1 MKKLNQVLRVA
12 VVSAFLASLA
22 GTVLA
27 QVTLDVLCSNHA
39 GQPLKKVE
47 VSLQSVQAQ
56 QLETVKSDG
65 KGRARFKRLP
75 GGYYRLWAR
84 SEGYQPVYKE
94 FLNLKDGSTE
104 LVSLGFEP
112 GDSSQLLYFEDSAS
126 LQEAEQ
132 LYTEGVQ
139 ALRQQQFDQAGE
151 KLKAARQLNPS
162 NPDTLQ
168 NLGIVQLYKKNWDE
182 AGESF
187 GLALELLEMFAT
199 FGTAEERGQV
209 DERRQ
214 SLQQLLAEIPV
225 MQLEDRAE
233 QAMQAG
239 EFQQAVSLYQELIE
253 VNPEKGGNHYNV
265 SLAYLRSD
273 RIDEARRSADRAL
286 ELDPENANTL
296 KLGDLIDDYL
306 LNAEAAKARERL
318 EEIRQLREDGKVEE
332 ALARAE
338 AQMREFSEEL
348 QAAFLLEIAR
358 TQVKLEQSEQAIENY
373 RKAASL
379 LPEQPAIEQELGE
392 VYLQGERYAEA
403 AETFRSFYQR
413 SGEDPDQSLFKQAEE
428 SVRKGN
434 KQFSMVIYENI
445 IRANPDFPEAYFQLG
460 MQRYFD
466 NQYEEAKKLLG
477 QYQEIG
483 KDEANL
489 ANVEAVL
496 VVISRTK
503 P

>member
-1 MKKLNQVLRVA
+1 MKKLKQVLRVA
-12 VVSAFLASLA
+12 VVAAFLASLA
-22 GTVLA
+22 GTALA
-27 QVTLDVLCSNHA
+27 QVTLDVLCNNPS
-39 GQPLKKVE
+39 GEPLKKVE
-47 VSLQSVQAQ
+47 IFLQSVQAQ

-84 SEGYQPVYKE
+84 AEGYQPVYKE
-94 FLNLKDGSTE
+94 FLKLKDGSTE
-104 LVSLGFEP
+104 SVSLGFEP

-126 LQEAEQ
+126 LQKAGQ
-132 LYTEGVQ
+132 LYAEGVQ
-139 ALRQQQFDQAGE
+139 ALRQQQFAQAGE

-168 NLGIVQLYKKNWDE
+168 NLGIVQLYEKSWDE
-182 AGESF
+182 ARESF
-187 GLALELLEMFAT
+187 GATAELLEMFAT
-199 FGTAEERGQV
+199 FGTAEERSQV
-209 DERRQ
+209 EERRQ

-239 EFQQAVSLYQELIE
+239 EYRQAVRLYHELIE
-253 VNPEKGGNHYNV
+253 VNPEKGGNHYNLA
-265 SLAYLRSD
+265 LAYLRSD

-286 ELDPENANTL
+286 ELDPDDENTV
-296 KLGDLIDDYL
+296 KLGDRIDDYR

-318 EEIRQLREDGKVEE
+318 EEIRQLREDGKAEE
-332 ALARAE
+332 AVAGAE
-338 AQMREFSEEL
+338 AQMGEFSEEL
-348 QAAFLLEIAR
+348 QALFLLEIAR
-358 TQVKLEQSEQAIENY
+358 IQIQLEQSEQAIKNY
-373 RKAASL
+373 RKAVSL
-379 LPEQPAIEQELGE
+379 LPEQPAIEQELAE
-392 VYLQGERYAEA
+392 VYLQAAHYAEA
-403 AETFRSFYQR
+403 AETFRSFYER

-445 IRANPDFPEAYFQLG
+445 VQANPDFAEAYFQLG

-496 VVISRTK
+496 VVISRAK